1 MYKLDKQH
9 TVVID
14 LVSGLNYKDI
24 RYTAGD
30 INTSVMNL
38 YFTKNGEPIDL
49 TGCYL
54 GIFINTPSGKTVSKL
69 VTITHAECG
78 RANFNLPNE
87 GVIEVGRHFME
98 AILFE
103 NGDKKS
109 MAIINYNVDRSLYD
123 DVENPENSDIL
134 NDILKELANKADKDH
149 THPEGGGSVD
159 LSNLATKEELNSKAD
174 KNHTHNEYATKN
186 NTYTKSE
193 VDNKIAEAQLGNGE
207 GGVNIDLS
215 NYATKDELDTKANK
229 THTHTEFY
237 TKTQVDDLLS
247 NLDVDV
253 EVDTSTLA
261 TKEEL
266 NLKADKANTYT
277 KGEVDIKIA
286 EAQLGGGEV
295 EIDLSHLA
303 TKEELNS
310 KADKVHNHNEYA
322 LVQNVY
328 QKSEVYT
335 KAEVEDLIPDIPE
348 IPEVDLSDYA
358 TKVELET
365 KANKEHTHTGFAAEV
380 HEHSNYA
387 LKTELEHVH
396 DEYATKVELNGKA
409 NEVHEHDEYATKV
422 ELSGK
427 ANEVHNHEEYAT
439 NERVTNIENMIGQI
453 DTLLDEVVN
462 NSI

>member
-159 LSNLATKEELNSKAD
+159 LSDYATKEELNSKAD

-247 NLDVDV
+247 NLDV
-253 EVDTSTLA
+253 EVDTSKLA

-396 DEYATKVELNGKA
+396 DEYATKVEL
-409 NEVHEHDEYATKV
+409 
-422 ELSGK
+422 SGK